1 MGSQWRES
9 GFVPLGLGV
18 RGPCTPGA
26 QKRGIST
33 PRTKTCGVPT
43 LWVGGPGLGHPFLW
57 IQSRSGAR
65 AARLFKPLG
74 IRGERPV
81 CPQVSVPR
89 FPRFLSPGFPGFCPQ
104 VSQVS
109 VPRFPQVSV
118 PRFPQVS
125 QVSRFLGFS
134 AWTGD
139 LAATGDTRAPA
150 LLWGCLG
157 KWVPCPLFSVPLLKE
172 IWNLTFARDFN

>member
-109 VPRFPQVSV
+109 VPRFPRFLSPGF
-118 PRFPQVS
+118 PRFL
-125 QVSRFLGFS
+125 RFLGFS
-134 AWTGD
+134 VSQPGLEISPQPGTPARPRFCGAAWGN
-139 LAATGDTRAPA
+139 GYR
-150 LLWGCLG
+150 
-157 KWVPCPLFSVPLLKE
+157 VPYSVSLY
-172 IWNLTFARDFN
+172 

>member
-89 FPRFLSPGFPGFCPQ
+89 FLSPGFP
-104 VSQVS
+104 
-109 VPRFPQVSV
+109 RF

>member
-89 FPRFLSPGFPGFCPQ
+89 FPRFLSPGFPRFLSPGF
-104 VSQVS
+104 
-109 VPRFPQVSV
+109 PRFL
-118 PRFPQVS
+118 
-125 QVSRFLGFS
+125 RFLGFS
-134 AWTGD
+134 VSQPGLEISPQPGTPARPRFCGAAWGN
-139 LAATGDTRAPA
+139 GYR
-150 LLWGCLG
+150 
-157 KWVPCPLFSVPLLKE
+157 VPYSVSLY
-172 IWNLTFARDFN
+172 

>member
-9 GFVPLGLGV
+9 GFVPMGLGV

-104 VSQVS
+104 VS
-109 VPRFPQVSV
+109 PGFCPQVS
-118 PRFPQVS
+118 PGFS
-125 QVSRFLGFS
+125 GFSVSRFLSLDWRSRRNRGHP
-134 AWTGD
+134 
-139 LAATGDTRAPA
+139 RARA
-150 LLWGCLG
+150 FVGLLGEMG
-157 KWVPCPLFSVPLLKE
+157 TVSPIQCPFIE
-172 IWNLTFARDFN
+172 RNMEFNFCPRF